1 MKNKRIEIL
10 STVLDV
16 AIDFSTTIEID
27 VPMTYVYSTQLDGTV
42 NEVVYHPRE
51 IQIIND
57 CGTEIEWLIIANA
70 EEYAEYL
77 LDQTNFSFVRLPS
90 GEVLQDDSRGLQRAY
105 KFLVR
110 KNTFGIVGTA
120 TADLCIEFLNYGL
133 TH

>member
-1 MKNKRIEIL
+1 MKNKRVEIL
-10 STVLDV
+10 ATILDV

-105 KFLVR
+105 KLCIR

-120 TADLCIEFLNYGL
+120 TNDLCIELLNYGE